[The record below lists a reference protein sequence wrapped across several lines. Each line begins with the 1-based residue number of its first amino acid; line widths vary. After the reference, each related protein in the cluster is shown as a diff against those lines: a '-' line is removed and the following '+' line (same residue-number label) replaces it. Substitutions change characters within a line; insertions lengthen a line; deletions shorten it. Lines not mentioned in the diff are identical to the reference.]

1 MIKTNTGVHQ
11 AQELHTR
18 KNAKSMR
25 HHTTIQKQTAG
36 TMLQADLDT
45 SRMKIP
51 SMVQQQAYR
60 HREMRAGRTD

>member
-1 MIKTNTGVHQ
+1 MIKTNTGVHE
-11 AQELHTR
+11 AQELHS
-18 KNAKSMR
+18 AEECKSMKY
-25 HHTTIQKQTAG
+25 HTTIQKQTAG
-36 TMLQADLDT
+36 TMLQADLNT